1 MDWFCYFCNF
11 ILYFWVYETGTIYF
25 FLLVRVTYELFI
37 WIICSSQEING
48 DEKEVA
54 VGIAVCT
61 LAVTNYPGLR
71 TQ

>member
-1 MDWFCYFCNF
+1 MDWCCCFCNF
-11 ILYFWVYETGTIYF
+11 ILYIWVYEAGTIYD
-25 FLLVRVTYELFI
+25 FLLVRVTHELFV
-37 WIICSSQEING
+37 WVICSSQEINC

-61 LAVTNYPGLR
+61 LAEINYPGLG

>member
-1 MDWFCYFCNF
+1 M
-11 ILYFWVYETGTIYF
+11 IYD
-25 FLLVRVTYELFI
+25 FLLVRVTHELSV

-54 VGIAVCT
+54 VSIAVCT
-61 LAVTNYPGLR
+61 LAEKNCPGLG